1 MSQEPRPVS
10 RDCIYPALVGCST
23 PVEAVL
29 PQISSNMWWVQSTLN
44 ERTCVLQ
51 LIIYFSFLSMFILKL
66 TTGLVVLGSLF
77 EPETSKQSVTSVL
90 SLPVKSRLCQ
100 FAPQRSPMS
109 KRHLKSM
116 NSRYARGERAE
127 VDWDHTAQT
136 NNVNLTQMYNDGFF
150 FLFDI
155 LIILL

>member
-1 MSQEPRPVS
+1 
-10 RDCIYPALVGCST
+10 
-23 PVEAVL
+23 
-29 PQISSNMWWVQSTLN
+29 
-44 ERTCVLQ
+44 
-51 LIIYFSFLSMFILKL
+51 
-66 TTGLVVLGSLF
+66 
-77 EPETSKQSVTSVL
+77 
-90 SLPVKSRLCQ
+90 
-100 FAPQRSPMS
+100 
-109 KRHLKSM
+109 M